1 MYKNLKKQKKAIVF
15 GGSGFLGSHLCDVLS
30 DDSFIV
36 TIFDVKKSKYLRED
50 QKFILGNINNYK
62 QVEKAIK
69 KNNYVFNF
77 AGVSDIDEANQRPLK
92 AINYNI
98 IGTVNILEAIKKK
111 SVKIFIFAS
120 SIYSRSKQGG
130 FYSTTKRTCESLI
143 EDYSSKYKIKFTILR
158 FGSLYGTRANNF
170 NAILGIIRD
179 GINNGKI
186 IRKTSGK
193 EIRNYINVK
202 DAAKICVKILK
213 KKYANQYYNIMG
225 KEKMTVRKIINLISK
240 KTSTKKIIYQK
251 SKLNNIHYKM
261 NPFTYK
267 VKEAKFLNIKNSIK
281 LEQGIQEIIDSYSK

>member
-30 DDSFIV
+30 DNSFMV
-36 TIFDVKKSKYLRED
+36 TIFDVKKSKYLRDD

-77 AGVSDIDEANQRPLK
+77 AGVSDIDEANQYPLK

-111 SVKIFIFAS
+111 SVKNFIFAS

-170 NAILGIIRD
+170 NAILGFIKD

-193 EIRNYINVK
+193 EIRNYINAY
-202 DAAKICVKILK
+202 DAAKIVLKIMN
-213 KKYANQYYNIMG
+213 KKYENKFLNIIG
-225 KEKMTVRKIINLISK
+225 KQKLSVKKVVKLIAKKINV
-240 KTSTKKIIYQK
+240 KKIIFNEKKIGKY
-251 SKLNNIHYKM
+251 HYNL
-261 NPFTYK
+261 NPFTYEINK
-267 VKEAKFLNIKNSIK
+267 GKILYPQNSINFEKGLNEIIKNLYK
-281 LEQGIQEIIDSYSK
+281 